1 MVNVLL
7 NAATAEVNNVGES
20 LIALI
25 IMELIEILIC

>member
-7 NAATAEVNNVGES
+7 NAVTAEVNNVGES

-25 IMELIEILIC
+25 LMELVEILIC